1 MFLACLLLV
10 AASAETINRD
20 MTNDYSVVACTEA
33 STPCIINCN
42 AASSCRAT
50 TISCGSSASCTINL
64 NAAYAAYASTITV
77 GDIKSLTITAD
88 SANYALKHGVVN
100 VGSLSGDLTIQ
111 AEGTSLEA
119 FYSLDLNVAGVGG
132 NLVVQESPLAGGGRS
147 FAFLAATVAGNVV
160 GNATFAAWNDLGR
173 LDYQPFDISRILLK
187 GSVGG
192 SARFISNMYGT
203 FSENYIEITG
213 SVSGN
218 VEFLDTSAYGR
229 GFCCNPLP
237 TYGIKILGPIGGD
250 LIIRDESTDGHAG
263 YNTDFVFGPVLGDV
277 EVFSSSDSSF
287 EVSTDVCCAPTSS
300 SKGFFFPGTIFGSV
314 RIRDGSTDGHG
325 GYNTDFVFGPVLGD
339 VEVFSSSDSSF
350 EVSSFVFGDVAGSM
364 TFNATGYVWEA
375 FMSMQLDAS
384 NIGGD
389 FVMEERPDI
398 TRGKSFIT
406 VDVHVSGDV
415 GGTARFQAF
424 TDSGTLD
431 RQAFDISKI
440 RIDGSVGGDALFLSN
455 NYGTFSENYIKIG
468 GDIGGDLV
476 MIDTSTH
483 GRGFCCAPTSSSKG
497 FFFPGTIFGSVRI
510 RDGSTDGHGG
520 YNTDFVF
527 GPVLGDVEVFS
538 SSDSSFEVSSFVF
551 GDVAGSMTFNA
562 TGYVWQAFM
571 SMQLDA
577 SNIGGDFVMEERP
590 DITRGKSF
598 ITVDVHVS
606 GDVGGTARFQAFTDS
621 GTLDL
626 QAFDISKIR
635 IDGSVGGDALFLSNN
650 YGTFSENYIK
660 IGGDIGGDLVM
671 IDTSTHGRGFCCA
684 PTSSSYGFF
693 FPGTI
698 SGSVRIRDGS
708 TDGYAGYNSDFYF
721 GPVLGDVEVVDNAT
735 GPYAYYSTIFEFE
748 AVAGTVLFESLNDWA
763 MAAMETTFGSGV
775 GSVGVVV
782 DGGKNALY
790 TAVFDAREA
799 DDLALHCNNDAD
811 CSDVNVYCPAD
822 NRDNK
827 CRVYCSSSGTN
838 CGYIDLF
845 TTNGYCA
852 DASFY
857 CLDTADPT
865 SCNFGST
872 DKVYCV
878 YDSYAYGQASSNYC
892 AMDTDDVNG
901 GFFCQDVG
909 SAQCSSEVICPLAS
923 DTTAPPT
930 TTTSTTTTTTRE
942 PTASPTTTSTTT
954 TTTSTTS
961 TTTSTDKPTQ
971 NPTTT
976 TTTQNPTT
984 RTPRPTRAAWTPKP
998 TIERNRTPRPTRP
1011 AWTPRPTA
1019 ARTPRPTRSGSF
1031 QAIMHVEV
1039 ERAVEASPQDVLVDE
1054 PRYLDGNGASANKRL
1069 DHQDSVLGVL
1079 DSSDTDM
1086 AALPHKLGLLIS
1098 LMCIVFLVLAS
1109 SLCFRKY
1116 RSKMQD
1122 GYLDEMQPLMK
1133 EQTNS
1138 YQ

>member
-287 EVSTDVCCAPTSS
+287 EVS
-300 SKGFFFPGTIFGSV
+300 
-314 RIRDGSTDGHG
+314 
-325 GYNTDFVFGPVLGD
+325 
-339 VEVFSSSDSSF
+339 
-350 EVSSFVFGDVAGSM
+350 SFVFGDVAGSM
-364 TFNATGYVWEA
+364 TFNATGYVWQA

-510 RDGSTDGHGG
+510 RDGSTDG
-520 YNTDFVF
+520 
-527 GPVLGDVEVFS
+527 
-538 SSDSSFEVSSFVF
+538 
-551 GDVAGSMTFNA
+551 
-562 TGYVWQAFM
+562 
-571 SMQLDA
+571 
-577 SNIGGDFVMEERP
+577 
-590 DITRGKSF
+590 
-598 ITVDVHVS
+598 
-606 GDVGGTARFQAFTDS
+606 
-621 GTLDL
+621 
-626 QAFDISKIR
+626 
-635 IDGSVGGDALFLSNN
+635 
-650 YGTFSENYIK
+650 
-660 IGGDIGGDLVM
+660 
-671 IDTSTHGRGFCCA
+671 
-684 PTSSSYGFF
+684 
-693 FPGTI
+693 
-698 SGSVRIRDGS
+698 
-708 TDGYAGYNSDFYF
+708 YAGYNSDFYF

-763 MAAMETTFGSGV
+763 MAAMKTTFGSGV